1 MLKSNFS
8 GAKTA
13 LYLKN
18 ALGKPV
24 IITFASKKMKEI
36 LTFAAQLFRN
46 NFKYVAL
53 LSVPFTL
60 LAFPSYFIAQTAENR
75 IGYITVIGL
84 IVYLIGFAM
93 YMSSLI
99 FFMSQA
105 YQGELQSIKSNL
117 INGLVYTPLLMV
129 TLLVANSPLIAG
141 FVIMFTSTPFQF
153 LTLPL
158 LVLGIYVSL
167 RSTFA
172 PFHLILEGH
181 KPLGAIKSSF
191 SSTKGQV
198 SKIVKVV
205 MMFYIA
211 TTVVEVVSTSNANIE
226 LFNILMFFLGVAV
239 TLLMTAFQQIVVFK
253 MYISSFDNKK
263 AE

>member
-1 MLKSNFS
+1 
-8 GAKTA
+8 
-13 LYLKN
+13 
-18 ALGKPV
+18 
-24 IITFASKKMKEI
+24 MKEI
-36 LTFAAQLFRN
+36 LTFATQFFRN

-53 LSVPFTL
+53 LSIPFTL
-60 LAFPSYFIAQTAENR
+60 LAFPSYFIAQPAENK

-84 IVYLIGFAM
+84 IIYLIGFAM

-105 YQGELQSIKSNL
+105 YQGTLQPLKSNL

-129 TLLVANSPLIAG
+129 TLLIANSPLIAG
-141 FVIMFTSTPFQF
+141 FVIMFSPPPLQF

-158 LVLGIYVSL
+158 LVLGIYISL

-198 SKIVKVV
+198 SKIIKIVI
-205 MMFYIA
+205 MFYIA
-211 TTVVEVVSTSNANIE
+211 TTVVEVASTSNSNIE
-226 LFNILMFFLGVAV
+226 LFNIVMFFIGVAV

-253 MYISSFDNKK
+253 MYINSFDKK
-263 AE
+263 RDQA

>member
-1 MLKSNFS
+1 MTEIF
-8 GAKTA
+8 
-13 LYLKN
+13 
-18 ALGKPV
+18 
-24 IITFASKKMKEI
+24 TFA
-36 LTFAAQLFRN
+36 TQLFRN
-46 NFKYVAL
+46 NFRYVAL

-60 LAFPSYFIAQTAENR
+60 LAFPSYFFNQPAENR

-84 IVYLIGFAM
+84 VVYLSGFAM

-99 FFMSQA
+99 FFMSQT
-105 YQGELQSIKSNL
+105 YQGKLQSIKSNL

-129 TLLVANSPLIAG
+129 TLIVANSPLLAAL
-141 FVIMFTSTPFQF
+141 VIMFSQTPLQF
-153 LTLPL
+153 LALPL

-172 PFHLILEGH
+172 PFHLILESQ

-198 SKIVKVV
+198 LKIVQVAI
-205 MMFYIA
+205 MFYLA
-211 TTVVEVVSTSNANIE
+211 TTVVEVVSTFNVSIE
-226 LFNILMFFLGVAV
+226 FFNILMFFIGVAV

-253 MYISSFDNKK
+253 MYINSFDNKEK
-263 AE
+263 R

>member
-1 MLKSNFS
+1 
-8 GAKTA
+8 
-13 LYLKN
+13 
-18 ALGKPV
+18 
-24 IITFASKKMKEI
+24 MKELFI
-36 LTFAAQLFRN
+36 FAAQLFRN
-46 NFKYVAL
+46 YFRSLAL
-53 LSVPFTL
+53 LSAPFTL
-60 LAFPSYFIAQTAENR
+60 LAFLSYFIDQPAENR
-75 IGYITVIGL
+75 IGSIRVVGL
-84 IVYLIGFAM
+84 IAYLSGFAM

-105 YQGELQSIKSNL
+105 YQGKLQSIKSNL

-129 TLLVANSPLIAG
+129 TLLVANSPLLAVI
-141 FVIMFTSTPFQF
+141 VIMFTQTHLQF

-172 PFHLILEGH
+172 PFHLILEGD

-205 MMFYIA
+205 IIFYLA
-211 TTVVEVVSTSNANIE
+211 TTVVEVLSTSNANIE
-226 LFNILMFFLGVAV
+226 VFNILMFFIGVAV
-239 TLLMTAFQQIVVFK
+239 TLLMTAFQQFVVFK
-253 MYISSFDNKK
+253 MYINSFDNKEK
-263 AE
+263 R

>member
-1 MLKSNFS
+1 
-8 GAKTA
+8 
-13 LYLKN
+13 
-18 ALGKPV
+18 
-24 IITFASKKMKEI
+24 MKEI

-60 LAFPSYFIAQTAENR
+60 FAFPSYFVAQTVENR
-75 IGYITVIGL
+75 IGYSTVMGL
-84 IVYLIGFAM
+84 IVYLFGFAM
-93 YMSSLI
+93 YMSTLI

-105 YQGELQSIKSNL
+105 YQGKLQPIKSNL
-117 INGLVYTPLLMV
+117 INGLVFTPPLMV

-141 FVIMFTSTPFQF
+141 FVTLLISTPLQF

-158 LVLGIYVSL
+158 LVFGIYVSL

-172 PFHLILEGH
+172 PFHLILDGH
-181 KPLGAIKSSF
+181 GPLDAIKRSF

-198 SKIVKVV
+198 AKIVKIV

-211 TTVVEVVSTSNANIE
+211 TSVVEVVSTSNANIE
-226 LFNILMFFLGVAV
+226 LFNILMFFLGVGV
-239 TLLMTAFQQIVVFK
+239 TLLITAFQQIAVFK
-253 MYISSFDNKK
+253 MYISSFDHT
-263 AE
+263 EVT

>member
-1 MLKSNFS
+1 M
-8 GAKTA
+8 
-13 LYLKN
+13 
-18 ALGKPV
+18 
-24 IITFASKKMKEI
+24 IITFASRKKMKEI
-36 LTFAAQLFRN
+36 FTFAAQLFHN
-46 NFKYVAL
+46 NFRYIAL

-60 LAFPSYFIAQTAENR
+60 LAFPSYFIDQQAENR
-75 IGYITVIGL
+75 ISYITVIGL
-84 IVYLIGFAM
+84 VAYLIGFAM

-105 YQGELQSIKSNL
+105 YQGKLQSIKSNL

-129 TLLVANSPLIAG
+129 TLFVANSPLIAF
-141 FVIMFTSTPFQF
+141 FVIMFTQTPLQS
-153 LTLPL
+153 LALPL
-158 LVLGIYVSL
+158 LILGIYVSL

-205 MMFYIA
+205 MMFYLA
-211 TTVVEVVSTSNANIE
+211 TTVVEVVSISNVNIE
-226 LFNILMFFLGVAV
+226 LFKILMFFVGVAV

-253 MYISSFDNKK
+253 MYINSFDNIEKR
-263 AE
+263 

>member
-1 MLKSNFS
+1 
-8 GAKTA
+8 
-13 LYLKN
+13 
-18 ALGKPV
+18 
-24 IITFASKKMKEI
+24 MKEI
-36 LTFAAQLFRN
+36 LTCAAQLFRN
-46 NFKYVAL
+46 NFNYVAL
-53 LSVPFTL
+53 LSLPFTL
-60 LAFPSYFIAQTAENR
+60 LAFPSYFMTQTAENR

-84 IVYLIGFAM
+84 IVYLTGFAI

-105 YQGELQSIKSNL
+105 YQGKLQSTKSNI

-141 FVIMFTSTPFQF
+141 FVIMLTSTPLQF

-158 LVLGIYVSL
+158 LVFGIYFSL

-181 KPLGAIKSSF
+181 KPLDAIKSSF
-191 SSTKGQV
+191 GSTKGQV
-198 SKIVKVV
+198 SRIVKVV
-205 MMFYIA
+205 MIFYIA
-211 TTVVEVVSTSNANIE
+211 TTVVEAVSTSNANIE
-226 LFNILMFFLGVAV
+226 LFNILLFFIGVAV
-239 TLLMTAFQQIVVFK
+239 TLLLTAFQQIVVFK

-263 AE
+263 TK

>member
-1 MLKSNFS
+1 
-8 GAKTA
+8 
-13 LYLKN
+13 
-18 ALGKPV
+18 
-24 IITFASKKMKEI
+24 MKEI
-36 LTFAAQLFRN
+36 LTFAAQLFCN

-60 LAFPSYFIAQTAENR
+60 FAFPSYFIAQTAENR

-105 YQGELQSIKSNL
+105 YQGKLQSIKSNL

-141 FVIMFTSTPFQF
+141 FVIIFTSTPLQF

-181 KPLGAIKSSF
+181 QPLGSIKRSF

-198 SKIVKVV
+198 SKIVKIV
-205 MMFYIA
+205 MVFYIV
-211 TTVVEVVSTSNANIE
+211 TTVVDVVSTSNANIE
-226 LFNILMFFLGVAV
+226 LFNMLLFFLGVAV
-239 TLLMTAFQQIVVFK
+239 TLLMTTFQQIVFFK

-263 AE
+263 TE

>member
-1 MLKSNFS
+1 
-8 GAKTA
+8 
-13 LYLKN
+13 
-18 ALGKPV
+18 
-24 IITFASKKMKEI
+24 MKEI
-36 LTFAAQLFRN
+36 FTFVWQLFRH
-46 NFKYVAL
+46 NFNYIAL

-60 LAFPSYFIAQTAENR
+60 LTFPSCFIAQAAENR
-75 IGYITVIGL
+75 SGYITVFGL
-84 IVYLIGFAM
+84 IVYILGFAM

-105 YQGELQSIKSNL
+105 YQGKLQSIKSNL

-129 TLLVANSPLIAG
+129 TLLVGNSPLIGA
-141 FVIMFTSTPFQF
+141 FVIMFTSTILQF

-181 KPLGAIKSSF
+181 NPFGAIKSSF

-205 MMFYIA
+205 MMFYIV
-211 TTVVEVVSTSNANIE
+211 TSIVEVVSTSNASIE
-226 LFNILMFFLGVAV
+226 LFNIFMFFLGVAV

-253 MYISSFDNKK
+253 MYLSSFDNKS
-263 AE
+263 

>member
-1 MLKSNFS
+1 
-8 GAKTA
+8 
-13 LYLKN
+13 
-18 ALGKPV
+18 
-24 IITFASKKMKEI
+24 MKEI
-36 LTFAAQLFRN
+36 LTYAAQLFRN

-53 LSVPFTL
+53 LSLPFTL
-60 LAFPSYFIAQTAENR
+60 LALPSYFIAQTADNR
-75 IGYITVIGL
+75 IGYSTGIGL
-84 IVYLIGFAM
+84 FVYLTGFAI

-141 FVIMFTSTPFQF
+141 FVIMLTSTQLQF

-172 PFHLILEGH
+172 PFHIILEGH
-181 KPLGAIKSSF
+181 KPLGAIISSF

-198 SKIVKVV
+198 SQIVKVV

-211 TTVVEVVSTSNANIE
+211 TTVVDVVSTSNANIE
-226 LFNILMFFLGVAV
+226 LFNILLFFLGVAV

-253 MYISSFDNKK
+253 MYIGSFDNKK

>member
-1 MLKSNFS
+1 
-8 GAKTA
+8 
-13 LYLKN
+13 
-18 ALGKPV
+18 
-24 IITFASKKMKEI
+24 MKEI

-46 NFKYVAL
+46 NFNYVAL
-53 LSVPFTL
+53 LSLPFTL
-60 LAFPSYFIAQTAENR
+60 LAFPSYFIAQTGENR
-75 IGYITVIGL
+75 IGYITIIGL

-141 FVIMFTSTPFQF
+141 FVIMLTSTSLQF

-158 LVLGIYVSL
+158 LVFGIYFSL

-172 PFHLILEGH
+172 PFHLILEGQ
-181 KPLGAIKSSF
+181 KPLDAIKSSF
-191 SSTKGQV
+191 GSTKGQV

-211 TTVVEVVSTSNANIE
+211 TTIVEALSTSNANIE
-226 LFNILMFFLGVAV
+226 LFNISMFFLGIAV
-239 TLLMTAFQQIVVFK
+239 TLLLTAFQQIVVFK

>member
-1 MLKSNFS
+1 
-8 GAKTA
+8 
-13 LYLKN
+13 
-18 ALGKPV
+18 
-24 IITFASKKMKEI
+24 MKEI
-36 LTFAAQLFRN
+36 LTFAAQLFHN
-46 NFKYVAL
+46 KIKYIIL

-60 LAFPSYFIAQTAENR
+60 LATPSYFITQTAENR
-75 IGYITVIGL
+75 IGYITGIGL
-84 IVYLIGFAM
+84 IVYLIGFTM

-105 YQGELQSIKSNL
+105 YQGKLQSITLNL

-129 TLLVANSPLIAG
+129 TLLFANSPLIAG
-141 FVIMFTSTPFQF
+141 FITLFTSPSLQF

-172 PFHLILEGH
+172 PFHLILDGH

-191 SSTKGQV
+191 SSTTGQV
-198 SKIVKVV
+198 SKIVKIL
-205 MMFYIA
+205 MMFYLA
-211 TTVVEVVSTSNANIE
+211 TTVVEVLSTSSGNIE

-239 TLLMTAFQQIVVFK
+239 TLLMTAFQQIAIFK
-253 MYISSFDNKK
+253 MYINSFDNKK

>member
-1 MLKSNFS
+1 
-8 GAKTA
+8 
-13 LYLKN
+13 
-18 ALGKPV
+18 
-24 IITFASKKMKEI
+24 MKEI
-36 LTFAAQLFRN
+36 LTFGTQLFRN

-60 LAFPSYFIAQTAENR
+60 LAFPSYFMVQTAENKS
-75 IGYITVIGL
+75 GYITVVGL
-84 IVYLIGFAM
+84 IAYLIGFSI
-93 YMSSLI
+93 YVSSLI

-105 YQGELQSIKSNL
+105 YQGKLQSIKSNL

-141 FVIMFTSTPFQF
+141 LVIMFTSTPLQF
-153 LTLPL
+153 LTLPS

-181 KPLGAIKSSF
+181 KPLGAIKCSF

-198 SKIVKVV
+198 SKIVKIV

-211 TTVVEVVSTSNANIE
+211 TTVVEIVSTSNANIE

-239 TLLMTAFQQIVVFK
+239 TLLMAAFQQIVVFK

>member
-1 MLKSNFS
+1 
-8 GAKTA
+8 
-13 LYLKN
+13 
-18 ALGKPV
+18 
-24 IITFASKKMKEI
+24 MKEI
-36 LTFAAQLFRN
+36 FKFAAQFFRN

-53 LSVPFTL
+53 LSVPFIL
-60 LAFPSYFIAQTAENR
+60 LAFPSYFISNPAENR

-105 YQGELQSIKSNL
+105 YQGKLQSIKSNI

-141 FVIMFTSTPFQF
+141 FVILFTPSPLQF

-191 SSTKGQV
+191 SSTKRQV

-211 TTVVEVVSTSNANIE
+211 TSIVEVVSTSNATIE
-226 LFNILMFFLGVAV
+226 LFNILMFFIGVAV
-239 TLLMTAFQQIVVFK
+239 TLLMTAFEQIVIFK
-253 MYISSFDNKK
+253 MYISSFGNKRDQ
-263 AE
+263 A

>member
-1 MLKSNFS
+1 
-8 GAKTA
+8 
-13 LYLKN
+13 
-18 ALGKPV
+18 
-24 IITFASKKMKEI
+24 MKEI
-36 LTFAAQLFRN
+36 LTFAAQFFRN

-53 LSVPFTL
+53 LSIPFTL
-60 LAFPSYFIAQTAENR
+60 LAFPSYFIAQPAQNR

-84 IVYLIGFAM
+84 IIYLIGFAM

-105 YQGELQSIKSNL
+105 YQGKLQSLKSNL

-129 TLLVANSPLIAG
+129 TLLIANSPLIAG
-141 FVIMFTSTPFQF
+141 FVIIFTPTSLQF

-158 LVLGIYVSL
+158 LVLGIYISL

-205 MMFYIA
+205 IMFYIA
-211 TTVVEVVSTSNANIE
+211 TTVVEVVSTSISNIE
-226 LFNILMFFLGVAV
+226 LFNILLFFLGVAV
-239 TLLMTAFQQIVVFK
+239 TLLITAFQQIVVFK
-253 MYISSFDNKK
+253 MYINSFDKK
-263 AE
+263 KDQA

>member
-1 MLKSNFS
+1 
-8 GAKTA
+8 
-13 LYLKN
+13 
-18 ALGKPV
+18 
-24 IITFASKKMKEI
+24 MKEI
-36 LTFAAQLFRN
+36 FTFAAQLFRN

-53 LSVPFTL
+53 LSVPFIL
-60 LAFPSYFIAQTAENR
+60 LVFPSYFISQPTENR

-105 YQGELQSIKSNL
+105 YQGKLQSIKSNL

-141 FVIMFTSTPFQF
+141 FVIMLTPTPLQF

-205 MMFYIA
+205 MLFYIA

-226 LFNILMFFLGVAV
+226 LFNILMFLIGVAV

-253 MYISSFDNKK
+253 MYISSFDNKRDQ
-263 AE
+263 A

>member
-1 MLKSNFS
+1 
-8 GAKTA
+8 
-13 LYLKN
+13 
-18 ALGKPV
+18 
-24 IITFASKKMKEI
+24 MKEI

-60 LAFPSYFIAQTAENR
+60 LAFPSYFIVQPAENK
-75 IGYITVIGL
+75 IGYITIIGL
-84 IVYLIGFAM
+84 VLYLIGFAM

-105 YQGELQSIKSNL
+105 YQGKLQSIKSNL

-141 FVIMFTSTPFQF
+141 FVIMFTPTPLQF

-181 KPLGAIKSSF
+181 KPLNAIKSSF

-226 LFNILMFFLGVAV
+226 LFNILMFFIGVAV

-253 MYISSFDNKK
+253 MYITSFDNRRDQT
-263 AE
+263 

>member
-1 MLKSNFS
+1 MK
-8 GAKTA
+8 
-13 LYLKN
+13 KN
-18 ALGKPV
+18 
-24 IITFASKKMKEI
+24 

-46 NFKYVAL
+46 NFKYVAS
-53 LSVPFTL
+53 LSIPFTL
-60 LAFPSYFIAQTAENR
+60 LAFPSYFSAQTAENR
-75 IGYITVIGL
+75 VGYFSIIGL

-105 YQGELQSIKSNL
+105 YQETLQSTKSNL

-129 TLLVANSPLIAG
+129 TLLAANSPLIAG
-141 FVIMFTSTPFQF
+141 FVIMSTSTSLQF

-172 PFHLILEGH
+172 PFHLILEGQT
-181 KPLGAIKSSF
+181 PLSAIKSSF

-211 TTVVEVVSTSNANIE
+211 TTVVEVVSTSHANIE

-239 TLLMTAFQQIVVFK
+239 TLLMTAFQQIVVFN
-253 MYISSFDNKK
+253 MYISSFESKIVHRING
-263 AE
+263 

>member
-1 MLKSNFS
+1 MNEIF
-8 GAKTA
+8 
-13 LYLKN
+13 
-18 ALGKPV
+18 
-24 IITFASKKMKEI
+24 TFAWQ
-36 LTFAAQLFRN
+36 FFRN

-60 LAFPSYFIAQTAENR
+60 LAFPSYFIAQPAGNG

-84 IVYLIGFAM
+84 IVYIIGFAM

-105 YQGELQSIKSNL
+105 YQGKLQPIKSNL

-129 TLLVANSPLIAG
+129 TLLIANSPLIAAG
-141 FVIMFTSTPFQF
+141 VIMFTSTSLQS
-153 LTLPL
+153 LALPL
-158 LVLGIYVSL
+158 IILGIYVSL

-172 PFHLILEGH
+172 PFHLILESCN
-181 KPLGAIKSSF
+181 PLESIKNSF

-198 SKIVKVV
+198 SKIVKVLLV
-205 MMFYIA
+205 FYLA
-211 TTVVEVVSTSNANIE
+211 TTVVEVVSTSNTNIE
-226 LFNILMFFLGVAV
+226 LFNTLMFFFGVAV

-253 MYISSFDNKK
+253 MYISSFGNKN
-263 AE
+263 

>member
-1 MLKSNFS
+1 
-8 GAKTA
+8 
-13 LYLKN
+13 
-18 ALGKPV
+18 
-24 IITFASKKMKEI
+24 MKEI

-60 LAFPSYFIAQTAENR
+60 LAFPSYFIGQTAENR

-105 YQGELQSIKSNL
+105 YQGKLQSIKSNL

-141 FVIMFTSTPFQF
+141 FVIIFTSTQ
-153 LTLPL
+153 LQSLALPL

-172 PFHLILEGH
+172 PFHLILEGQ
-181 KPLGAIKSSF
+181 KPLGSIKSSF

-226 LFNILMFFLGVAV
+226 LFNILMFSLGVAV
-239 TLLMTAFQQIVVFK
+239 TLLMTAFQQIAVFK
-253 MYISSFDNKK
+253 MYLSSFDNKK